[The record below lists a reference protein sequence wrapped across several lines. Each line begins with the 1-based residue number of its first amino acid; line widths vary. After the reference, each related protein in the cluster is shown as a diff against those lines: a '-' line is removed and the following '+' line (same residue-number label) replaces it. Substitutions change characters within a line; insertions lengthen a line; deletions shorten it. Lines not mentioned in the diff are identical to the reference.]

1 MGLSSKNLI
10 RGRPNGNVDGTEM
23 HSSWGGD
30 KESPVSKPPPGGK
43 IQGADE
49 QREGLLLWDVSTIL
63 VRCVVVHSRG
73 VLATH
78 VFYHPTLMPVMAD
91 DSSASESASGLN
103 GSFDEGSG
111 FPENFPHTAR
121 LKQAGVTS
129 IDGLRE
135 VDSLEDLQGIGPT
148 YADEIAEA
156 LERYESEGGDDGAT
170 TETRSSPLAGD
181 GAAEDEPEGPWTQ
194 QSINIPEGPI
204 EETLSFDTYPAG
216 QFSHDEL
223 GFSDDEVVDLLRSML
238 LQRRFENR
246 CRQMYQR
253 QKISGF
259 LHLYIGQEAVST
271 GSVSA
276 INLGDDSIITAYRDH
291 GMGLAMGMTPQE
303 CMAELFGKATGGSKG
318 KGGSMHFFDAE
329 KKMMGGHAI
338 VGAHLPLGAGIAF
351 AHKYRG
357 EDNVCLCFFGDGA
370 MHQGAFREACNLA
383 GIYELPIVF
392 ICENNQYAMGTAV
405 DRAFSKPDLYK
416 HGYNFD
422 FPCSL
427 ASGMDVF
434 SVNKAVSDH
443 VENYARKGQPSML
456 EVRTYRYQ
464 GHSITDPAEYRAEDE
479 LDQRK
484 SEDAIVRLQ
493 QYIVDRGIATDG
505 DIDAIDEEAE
515 QTVVD
520 AIDAA
525 DAAPFPDEEAIYDD
539 VYSQEDYPFI
549 A

>member
-1 MGLSSKNLI
+1 
-10 RGRPNGNVDGTEM
+10 
-23 HSSWGGD
+23 
-30 KESPVSKPPPGGK
+30 
-43 IQGADE
+43 
-49 QREGLLLWDVSTIL
+49 
-63 VRCVVVHSRG
+63 
-73 VLATH
+73 
-78 VFYHPTLMPVMAD
+78 MAD
-91 DSSASESASGLN
+91 DTSAPDSHSGSN
-103 GSFDEGSG
+103 GSLDEGTGLPEG
-111 FPENFPHTAR
+111 FPHASR

-129 IDGLRE
+129 LADLRE
-135 VDSLEDLQGIGPT
+135 IESLEDLTGIGPA
-148 YADEIAEA
+148 YAEDIEA
-156 LERYESEGGDDGAT
+156 ALQEVPASPAAPESANGASTGAAT
-170 TETRSSPLAGD
+170 TKKRPSPLSEEESDTSTG
-181 GAAEDEPEGPWTQ
+181 GPATQ
-194 QSINIPEGPI
+194 QSIDIPKGPL
-204 EETLSFDTYPAG
+204 EETVTYETYPPDTYT
-216 QFSHDEL
+216 HDEL
-223 GFSDDEVVDLLRSML
+223 GFSDDEVVDLLRNML

-271 GSVSA
+271 GSVNA
-276 INLGDDSIITAYRDH
+276 IELGEDSIITAYRDH
-291 GMGLAMGMTPQE
+291 GMGLAMGMDPKA
-303 CMAELFGKATGGSKG
+303 CMSELFGKATGCSKG
-318 KGGSMHFFDAE
+318 KGGSMHFFDRE

-357 EDNVCLCFFGDGA
+357 EENVCLCFFGDGA

-405 DRAFSKPDLYK
+405 DRAFSKPDLFK

-422 FPCSL
+422 FPSSL

-434 SVNKAVSDH
+434 SVNKAVKDH
-443 VENYARKGQPSML
+443 VENYARQGQPSML

-464 GHSITDPAEYRAEDE
+464 GHSITDPAEYRGEGE
-479 LDQRK
+479 LDQRQ
-484 SEDAIVRLQ
+484 SQDAINRLQ
-493 QYIVDRGIATDG
+493 DYVLDHGLATED
-505 DIDAIDEEAE
+505 DITAIDDDA
-515 QTVVD
+515 QQRVKD

-525 DAAPFPDEEAIYDD
+525 NDAPFPDDDAIYED